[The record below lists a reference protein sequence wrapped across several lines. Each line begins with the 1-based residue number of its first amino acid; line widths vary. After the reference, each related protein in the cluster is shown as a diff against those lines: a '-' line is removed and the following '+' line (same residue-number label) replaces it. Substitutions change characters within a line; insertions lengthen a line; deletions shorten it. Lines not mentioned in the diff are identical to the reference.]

1 MPAVGLLTVVL
12 HIPSARS
19 LKEKRRVIT
28 SIRTRLRKLN
38 VAIAETNYND
48 FHKQAQLDILTVSTH
63 RDGVDKILTTVLT
76 EIDRHDPG
84 LISSSELEWL
94 T

>member
-19 LKEKRRVIT
+19 LKDKRRVIA

>member
-19 LKEKRRVIT
+19 LKDKRRVIT